1 MADDNDENKEGQD
14 KPKKEKKPKKPGE
27 VGIGFAATVLGV
39 TLLLCLAMVFI
50 GKMIFLPSTDNDAK
64 DSDKDS
70 TQVVED
76 TRDEVPENE
85 EVIDVDIE
93 CIVNIAGTEGSRY
106 LKIIFKVAYDND
118 IKENKKNMPASAEKA
133 QSRLRNKAID
143 YLSSLTL
150 KEVLDKNAKQNI
162 RRDLLRDFNKSL
174 PKGKGK
180 FSNVYI
186 QDYIIQ

>member
-1 MADDNDENKEGQD
+1 MADDNEENKDGEG

-27 VGIGFAATVLGV
+27 VGIGFAATVIGV
-39 TLLLCLAMVFI
+39 TIGVCVLMVFVA
-50 GKMIFLPSTDNDAK
+50 KMIFLPSEEDADNK
-64 DSDKDS
+64 GDKD
-70 TQVVED
+70 TTEVVEESTFD
-76 TRDEVPENE
+76 VPEKE
-85 EVIDVDIE
+85 MVVPEQFE

-106 LKIIFKVAYDND
+106 LKIIIEVAYDAD
-118 IKENKKNMPASAEKA
+118 LKENKKLLEIAVLAK
-133 QSRLRNKAID
+133 SRLRNRAIE
-143 YLSSLTL
+143 YLSALTL

-162 RRDLLRDFNKSL
+162 RRDLLREFNKQL